1 MAEKKGFLNA
11 ANKFFQRVQNKD
23 LIRAGS
29 NNIVT
34 MNNPAS
40 EEEVKRKT
48 EFAVF
53 RQYLQ
58 QKAISTNH
66 TSLYGEYRR
75 MDETYPIIST
85 ALKIYM
91 EETCLTGDTIINLP
105 QGEITIKELYNQ
117 KKTLFYLHSYD
128 KKFKR
133 IEWNMCSHIVNN
145 GYKDVYEVEVELNIP
160 SDIKEEV
167 ETKERAVF
175 KCTHNHKIMI
185 ENNSFKELKELKEGD
200 LIFSYYKYKDPECN
214 CTQNKFQSSRI
225 LSIKKLEV
233 QEEVYDLLNVESNN
247 HFSIKVS
254 DTLYVEVHNCT
265 QNSDGNILEINSE
278 NQEIKKVLE
287 DLFFNKLKINSQGY
301 LLVKEMLKF
310 GNLWAFINTRRGEGV
325 TDLIYLPP
333 EQVRFEYQSNAE
345 NLDDFSYIWSGS
357 GTGRKFEPWEV
368 VHFKNIEDLSLQP
381 YGTSILRSVVD
392 TWRRIILMREAL
404 IIYRITRA
412 PQRML
417 FKIDTSGMD
426 ADAALNYANEIKK
439 SMYKKPM
446 QNSKGEIDFSVNPIS
461 IEENIYMPTFS
472 DDVSGVELLQGAGN
486 LGDVEDYKI
495 IKEDLF
501 AGLIIPKS
509 FLTFEESLCHSFD
522 TQVDMLSNERKT
534 MLELAKDFENGVE
547 NYVYSTDEFGNITPG
562 KITWAGKTKTVSS
575 YYEIILDNEE
585 VIKCTDNHFLML
597 RDGTYKRADELV
609 EGESLM
615 PLYKKVTEKKK
626 NKASGSGYE
635 MVWHNGKQKWELTHQ
650 MVVKNIDENFYKRK
664 SDKEKRIC
672 HHKNHNKRNNHPN
685 NLENVSQKEHSN
697 YHKEIAYK
705 NLCSPESRAK
715 LYNKQ
720 QTLEYKKKLSDSLKK
735 DFDLKNLTLYREKY
749 ESEILFNHKIKSINI
764 IEEEMDMY
772 DITVD
777 KYHNFAL
784 SAGVFSH
791 NCLHP
796 STKLITTEG
805 VISIEELSEIMKEET
820 SKKRYVL
827 SINNLNLITAGK
839 ILKCYKT
846 KSVKELYEITLTD
859 GAIINCTSNHPFLLG
874 DGTTYV
880 EAEKLQIG
888 QSLRG
893 NLENKI
899 YEVKYITIKYF
910 DDLVDVYDLE
920 VDIHHNF
927 ALESGIFVHN
937 SNKNALRQ
945 EDLRFSNAIK
955 RHQASFVEG
964 LIHIAIV
971 HLNLLGF
978 SKKELESF
986 TINMATNSKELE
998 KIELE
1003 ILQQRIDLAKNILD
1017 VGNGQLTLMSFTQVL
1032 RDILKFSDAEI
1043 EETLENLIIEK
1054 RITWRLT
1061 KLVED
1066 GFFEEPEK
1074 NKLDSKLSDISK
1086 DEILSK
1092 LKFENTELI
1101 SPIKTILTRKV
1112 KEDVKFLIEGKKTK
1126 VTKKQ
1131 LKTIIGT
1138 FKTKYGKELEE

>member
-1 MAEKKGFLNA
+1 MGLT
-11 ANKFFQRVQNKD
+11 
-23 LIRAGS
+23 LCHIR
-29 NNIVT
+29 
-34 MNNPAS
+34 
-40 EEEVKRKT
+40 
-48 EFAVF
+48 
-53 RQYLQ
+53 
-58 QKAISTNH
+58 
-66 TSLYGEYRR
+66 
-75 MDETYPIIST
+75 
-85 ALKIYM
+85 
-91 EETCLTGDTIINLP
+91 
-105 QGEITIKELYNQ
+105 
-117 KKTLFYLHSYD
+117 
-128 KKFKR
+128 
-133 IEWNMCSHIVNN
+133 
-145 GYKDVYEVEVELNIP
+145 
-160 SDIKEEV
+160 
-167 ETKERAVF
+167 
-175 KCTHNHKIMI
+175 
-185 ENNSFKELKELKEGD
+185 
-200 LIFSYYKYKDPECN
+200 
-214 CTQNKFQSSRI
+214 
-225 LSIKKLEV
+225 
-233 QEEVYDLLNVESNN
+233 EEVYDLLNVESNN

-509 FLTFEESLCHSFD
+509 FLTFEESLC
-522 TQVDMLSNERKT
+522 
-534 MLELAKDFENGVE
+534 LE
-547 NYVYSTDEFGNITPG
+547 S
-562 KITWAGKTKTVSS
+562 
-575 YYEIILDNEE
+575 
-585 VIKCTDNHFLML
+585 
-597 RDGTYKRADELV
+597 
-609 EGESLM
+609 
-615 PLYKKVTEKKK
+615 
-626 NKASGSGYE
+626 
-635 MVWHNGKQKWELTHQ
+635 
-650 MVVKNIDENFYKRK
+650 
-664 SDKEKRIC
+664 
-672 HHKNHNKRNNHPN
+672 
-685 NLENVSQKEHSN
+685 
-697 YHKEIAYK
+697 
-705 NLCSPESRAK
+705 
-715 LYNKQ
+715 
-720 QTLEYKKKLSDSLKK
+720 
-735 DFDLKNLTLYREKY
+735 
-749 ESEILFNHKIKSINI
+749 
-764 IEEEMDMY
+764 
-772 DITVD
+772 
-777 KYHNFAL
+777 
-784 SAGVFSH
+784 
-791 NCLHP
+791 

-827 SINNLNLITAGK
+827 SINNLNLITASK

-859 GAIINCTSNHPFLLG
+859 GAIISCTSNHPFLLG

-1061 KLVED
+1061 KLAED